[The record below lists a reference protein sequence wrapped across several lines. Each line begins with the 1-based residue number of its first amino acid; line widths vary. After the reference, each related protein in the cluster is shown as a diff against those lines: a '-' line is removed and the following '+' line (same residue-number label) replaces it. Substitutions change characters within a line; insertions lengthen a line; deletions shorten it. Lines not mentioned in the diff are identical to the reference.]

1 MKTLGTIKLSII
13 TLLIG
18 VSSYAADVV
27 NMSARAVVGSEE
39 ETFIIGFVVD
49 GMPGEMVPMYL
60 RGTGPT
66 DNVSNPIANPNIS
79 IFKHEADGPNE
90 VIAGNDDWETGGQMF
105 AISATQIPPANDQG
119 AAAIAMLEPGEY
131 SFHLADG
138 AGSGG
143 VGLAEA
149 FEMTLNNIPENL
161 VNADD
166 FNTLLAAITAALPS
180 ADVAGILSGEG
191 PFTLFAPTDAA
202 FAKIPTETLNGLLAD
217 PDLLAD
223 ILLYHAVVGEVPASA
238 VTNGQVMMANG
249 ENAIVQVTGA
259 GGVVIQGANVI
270 ETDFMASNGII
281 HVIDTVILPP
291 SGNENIVDAI
301 SAAGNFSTL
310 IQAAIDTGAAATL
323 TGDGPFTLFAPS
335 DEAFAALPEGT
346 LESLSTEELLN
357 ILLYHVVTS
366 EVPSSAVTN
375 SKVEMANGAETII
388 QVTEDGRV
396 IIQGANV
403 TQTDVLGTNGV
414 VHFIDKV
421 ILPPAED
428 GTIVDTL
435 AGAGNFSTLLS
446 AAVATGAA
454 DTLVTDGPF
463 TLFAPTDDAFA
474 ALPEGTLESLSN
486 EALLDILLYHV
497 VVGTQVNA
505 ADVAAGNVG
514 MGNGDEATLAVDG
527 GVTIN
532 ESNVV
537 LTDLFGSNGVVHV
550 IDKVL
555 LPPM

>member
-1 MKTLGTIKLSII
+1 MKALTKIRISII
-13 TLLIG
+13 ALLLG

-27 NMSARAVVGSEE
+27 NMSARAIVGSEE

-49 GMPGEMVPMYL
+49 GMPGETVPMYL

-66 DNVSNPIANPNIS
+66 DNVGNPIANPNIS

-90 VIAGNDDWETGGQMF
+90 VILGNDDWKTGGQMF

-138 AGSGG
+138 AASGG
-143 VGLAEA
+143 VGMAEA
-149 FEMTLNNIPENL
+149 YEMTLNNIPGNL

-166 FNTLLAAITAALPS
+166 FTTLLAAVNAALPS
-180 ADVAGILSGEG
+180 TDVAGILSDEG

-202 FAKIPTETLNGLLAD
+202 FAKIPADTLNDLLAD

-238 VTNGQVMMANG
+238 VANGQVMMANG

-281 HVIDTVILPP
+281 HVVDTVILPA
-291 SGNENIVDAI
+291 SGEENIVDAI

-346 LESLSTEELLN
+346 LESLTSEELLN
-357 ILLYHVVTS
+357 ILLYHVVTT
-366 EVPSSAVTN
+366 EVPSSAVSN
-375 SKVEMANGAETII
+375 SKVEMANGAEAII
-388 QVTEDGRV
+388 QVKEDGRV

-403 TQTDVLGTNGV
+403 TQTDILGTNGV

-421 ILPPAED
+421 ILPPSED

-435 AGAGNFSTLLS
+435 VGAGNFATLLS

-474 ALPEGTLESLSN
+474 ALPEGTLESLSD

-497 VVGTQVNA
+497 VVGLQVKA
-505 ADVAAGNVG
+505 ADVTAGNVT
-514 MGNGDEATLAVDG
+514 MGNGDEAALALDD

-532 ESNVV
+532 ESNVI
-537 LTDLFGSNGVVHV
+537 LTDLLGSNGVIHV

-555 LPPM
+555 LPTM

>member
-1 MKTLGTIKLSII
+1 MKALTKIRISII
-13 TLLIG
+13 ALLLG

-27 NMSARAVVGSEE
+27 NMSARAIVGSEE

-49 GMPGEMVPMYL
+49 GMPGETVPMYL

-66 DNVSNPIANPNIS
+66 DNVGNPIANPNIS

-90 VIAGNDDWETGGQMF
+90 VILGNDDWKTGGQMF

-138 AGSGG
+138 AASGG
-143 VGLAEA
+143 VGMAEA
-149 FEMTLNNIPENL
+149 YEMTLNNIPGNL

-166 FNTLLAAITAALPS
+166 FTTLLAAINAALPS
-180 ADVAGILSGEG
+180 TDVAGILSDEG

-202 FAKIPTETLNGLLAD
+202 FAKIPADTLNDLLAD

-238 VTNGQVMMANG
+238 VANGQVMMANG

-281 HVIDTVILPP
+281 HVVDTVILPA
-291 SGNENIVDAI
+291 SGEENIVDAI

-346 LESLSTEELLN
+346 LESLTSEELLN
-357 ILLYHVVTS
+357 ILLYHVVTT
-366 EVPSSAVTN
+366 EVPSSAVSN
-375 SKVEMANGAETII
+375 SEVEMANGAEAII
-388 QVTEDGRV
+388 QVKEDGRV

-403 TQTDVLGTNGV
+403 TQADILGTNGV

-421 ILPPAED
+421 ILPPSED

-435 AGAGNFSTLLS
+435 VGAGNFATLLS

-474 ALPEGTLESLSN
+474 ALPEGTLESLSD

-497 VVGTQVNA
+497 VVGLQVKA
-505 ADVAAGNVG
+505 ADVTAGNVT
-514 MGNGDEATLAVDG
+514 MGNGDEAALALDD

-532 ESNVV
+532 ESNVI
-537 LTDLFGSNGVVHV
+537 LTDLLGSNGVIHV

-555 LPPM
+555 LPTM